1 MIMPVGQLDCLVI
14 RAFISTGSTGSNGNS
29 GNNDDFQWRCEAEL
43 EKPLDKLFDK
53 FLQGQSIFRNRN
65 ALRPTF
71 VPDKLPYRDEQM
83 SRIAS
88 ILGPALRGAPP
99 SNILCYGKTGTGKTV
114 VAKYVLKALIDKA
127 TDSSVRPPLS
137 AFVNCRIVGTN
148 YRVLRSL
155 CEQIGA
161 RMPDSSEVPF
171 TGLPT
176 DEIRSVLKN
185 KLDEEANILVVVLD
199 EVDSLL
205 KRDVTQGN
213 DILYG
218 LTRMNG
224 ELKNSRISII
234 GISNDLKFKEMLDP
248 RVLSSLGEE
257 EVVFP
262 PYNAVELKGI
272 LEQRVSLA
280 FNDGVIADEGVINLV
295 GALAA
300 QEHGDA
306 RRALDLLRTAGELA
320 ERRGDDRVTQE
331 HVREAQKILERDS
344 VSEAIK
350 TLPMQSKAVLFAVY
364 ALTKKGK
371 RDIFT
376 GQCFNVYTEV
386 ARALSLDTLTQ
397 RRVSD
402 LISELDMLG
411 LINTTVISKGRYGR
425 TKKIRLAVSKKQIG
439 EVLDSEPRLSR
450 IAKDLFE

>member
-1 MIMPVGQLDCLVI
+1 LELTSD
-14 RAFISTGSTGSNGNS
+14 SYGSIYVLQVVLQDGV
-29 GNNDDFQWRCEAEL
+29 DDKM

-53 FLQGQSIFRNRN
+53 FLQGQAIFRDRT
-65 ALRPTF
+65 ALRPTY
-71 VPDKLPYRDEQM
+71 VPESLPYRDDQM
-83 SRIAS
+83 NRIGS

-114 VAKYVLKALIDKA
+114 VARYVLEMLVSKAKE
-127 TDSSVRPPLS
+127 SGVNPPLK

-148 YRVLRSL
+148 YRVLKRL
-155 CEQIGA
+155 CDQIEATMADG
-161 RMPDSSEVPF
+161 SEVPF

-176 DEIRSVLKN
+176 DEIREVLKN
-185 KLDEEANILVVVLD
+185 KLDSEANIFTVVLD

-205 KRDVTQGN
+205 KRDASQGN

-224 ELKNSRISII
+224 ELENSRISII

-248 RVLSSLGEE
+248 RVLSTLGEE
-257 EVVFP
+257 EVIFS

-272 LEQRVSLA
+272 LKQRVALA
-280 FNDGVIADEGVINLV
+280 FNKDAVGDEGVINLV

-320 ERRGDDRVTQE
+320 ERKGDEKVTQN
-331 HVREAQKILERDS
+331 HVREAQKVIERDTITET
-344 VSEAIK
+344 VK

-364 ALTKKGK
+364 VLASKGQK
-371 RDIFT
+371 DIFT
-376 GQCFNVYTEV
+376 GECYNVYSDI
-386 ARALSLDTLTQ
+386 AKSLSLDTLTQ

-425 TKKIRLAVSKKQIG
+425 TKKIKLAVSKKQIG
-439 EVLDSEPRLSR
+439 VILDDDTRLSKVAQE
-450 IAKDLFE
+450 IESG

>member
-1 MIMPVGQLDCLVI
+1 M
-14 RAFISTGSTGSNGNS
+14 
-29 GNNDDFQWRCEAEL
+29 

-53 FLQGQSIFRNRN
+53 FLQGQAIFRDRT
-65 ALRPTF
+65 ALRPTY
-71 VPDKLPYRDEQM
+71 VPQNLPYRDDQM
-83 SRIAS
+83 SRIGS

-114 VAKYVLKALIDKA
+114 VARYVLDMLVKKAKESGINA
-127 TDSSVRPPLS
+127 PLT

-148 YRVLRSL
+148 YRVLKRL
-155 CEQIGA
+155 CDQIDA
-161 RMPDSSEVPF
+161 TMPDGSEVPF

-176 DEIRSVLKN
+176 DEIRDVLKN
-185 KLDEEANILVVVLD
+185 KLDSDSNILTVVLD

-205 KRDVTQGN
+205 KRDVGQGN

-224 ELKNSRISII
+224 ELENSRISII

-248 RVLSSLGEE
+248 RVLSTLGEE
-257 EVVFP
+257 EVIFS

-272 LEQRVSLA
+272 LKQRVELA
-280 FNDGVIADEGVINLV
+280 FNRNAISDEGVINLV

-320 ERRGDDRVTQE
+320 ERRGDSTVTQE
-331 HVREAQKILERDS
+331 HVREAQKVIERDTITET
-344 VSEAIK
+344 VK

-364 ALTKKGK
+364 VLTSKGQ

-376 GQCFNVYTEV
+376 GECYNIYSEI
-386 ARALSLDTLTQ
+386 AKSLSLDTLTQ

-425 TKKIRLAVSKKQIG
+425 TKKIKLAVSKKQIG
-439 EVLDSEPRLSR
+439 VILDDDIRLSKVAQD
-450 IAKDLFE
+450 ILD

>member
-1 MIMPVGQLDCLVI
+1 M
-14 RAFISTGSTGSNGNS
+14 
-29 GNNDDFQWRCEAEL
+29 

-53 FLQGQSIFRNRN
+53 FLQGQAIFRNRN

-71 VPDKLPYRDEQM
+71 VPDNLPFRDEQM

-88 ILGPALRGAPP
+88 ILGPALKGAPP

-114 VAKYVLKALIDKA
+114 VARYVLKLLVQKA
-127 TDSSVRPPLS
+127 TQSSVRAPFT
-137 AFVNCRIVGTN
+137 AYVNCRIVGTN
-148 YRVLRSL
+148 YRVLKRL
-155 CEQIGA
+155 CDQVDA
-161 RMPDSSEVPF
+161 TMPDGSEVPF

-176 DEIRSVLKN
+176 DEIRDILK
-185 KLDEEANILVVVLD
+185 KELDKDTNILTVVLD

-205 KRDVTQGN
+205 KRDVSQGN

-218 LTRMNG
+218 LTRMNS
-224 ELKNSRISII
+224 ELERSRISII

-248 RVLSSLGEE
+248 RVLSTLGEE
-257 EVVFP
+257 EVIFP

-272 LEQRVSLA
+272 LEQRVAMA
-280 FNDGVIADEGVINLV
+280 FSENAISDEGVINLV

-306 RRALDLLRTAGELA
+306 RRALDLLRTAGELS
-320 ERRGDDRVTQE
+320 ERRGDDTVTQE
-331 HVREAQKILERDS
+331 HVREAQKVLERDS
-344 VSEAIK
+344 VTEAIK

-364 ALTKKGK
+364 ALAKQGQK
-371 RDIFT
+371 DIFT
-376 GQCFNVYTEV
+376 GECFNAYTEV

-425 TKKIRLAVSKKQIG
+425 TKKIRLAVGKSQLGNILDSDNRLSKIAK
-439 EVLDSEPRLSR
+439 EVLD
-450 IAKDLFE
+450 

>member
-1 MIMPVGQLDCLVI
+1 M
-14 RAFISTGSTGSNGNS
+14 
-29 GNNDDFQWRCEAEL
+29 
-43 EKPLDKLFDK
+43 
-53 FLQGQSIFRNRN
+53 NR
-65 ALRPTF
+65 
-71 VPDKLPYRDEQM
+71 
-83 SRIAS
+83 IGS

-114 VAKYVLKALIDKA
+114 VARYVLDMLVSKAK
-127 TDSSVRPPLS
+127 DSGVNPPLT

-148 YRVLRSL
+148 YRVLKRL
-155 CEQIGA
+155 CDQIDA
-161 RMPDSSEVPF
+161 TMPDGSEVPF

-176 DEIRSVLKN
+176 DEIREVLKN
-185 KLDEEANILVVVLD
+185 KLDSNPNILTVVLD

-205 KRDVTQGN
+205 KRDAGQGN

-224 ELKNSRISII
+224 ELENSRISII
-234 GISNDLKFKEMLDP
+234 GISNDLTFKEMLDP
-248 RVLSSLGEE
+248 RVLSTLGEE
-257 EVVFP
+257 EVIFS

-272 LEQRVSLA
+272 LKQRVALA
-280 FNDGVIADEGVINLV
+280 FNTGAIGDEGVINLV

-320 ERRGDDRVTQE
+320 ERKGDEKVTQG
-331 HVREAQKILERDS
+331 HVRDAQKVIERDTITET
-344 VSEAIK
+344 VK

-364 ALTKKGK
+364 VLANKGQQN
-371 RDIFT
+371 IFT
-376 GQCFNVYTEV
+376 GECYNVYSDI
-386 ARALSLDTLTQ
+386 AKSLSLDTLTQ

-425 TKKIRLAVSKKQIG
+425 TKKIKLAVSKKQIG
-439 EVLDSEPRLSR
+439 VILDDDDRLSN
-450 IAKDLFE
+450 IAHEIDSD

>member
-1 MIMPVGQLDCLVI
+1 M
-14 RAFISTGSTGSNGNS
+14 
-29 GNNDDFQWRCEAEL
+29 

-53 FLQGQSIFRNRN
+53 FLQGQAIFRDRT
-65 ALRPTF
+65 ALRPTY
-71 VPDKLPYRDEQM
+71 VPQNLPYRDDQM
-83 SRIAS
+83 SRIGS

-114 VAKYVLKALIDKA
+114 VARYVLDMLVKKAKESGINA
-127 TDSSVRPPLS
+127 PLT

-148 YRVLRSL
+148 YRVLKRL
-155 CEQIGA
+155 CDQIDA
-161 RMPDSSEVPF
+161 TMPDGTEVPF

-176 DEIRSVLKN
+176 DEIRDVLKN
-185 KLDEEANILVVVLD
+185 KLDSETNILTVVLD

-205 KRDVTQGN
+205 KRDVGQGN

-224 ELKNSRISII
+224 ELENSRISII

-248 RVLSSLGEE
+248 RVLSTLGEE
-257 EVVFP
+257 EVIFS

-272 LEQRVSLA
+272 LKQRVELA
-280 FNDGVIADEGVINLV
+280 FNQNAIGDEGVINLV

-320 ERRGDDRVTQE
+320 ERRGDNTVTQD
-331 HVREAQKILERDS
+331 HVREAQKVIERDTITET
-344 VSEAIK
+344 VK

-364 ALTKKGK
+364 VLASKGQ

-376 GQCFNVYTEV
+376 GECYNIYSEI
-386 ARALSLDTLTQ
+386 AKSLSLDTLTQ

-425 TKKIRLAVSKKQIG
+425 TKKIKLAVSKKQIG
-439 EVLDSEPRLSR
+439 VILDDDIRLSKVAQE
-450 IAKDLFE
+450 ILD

>member
-1 MIMPVGQLDCLVI
+1 M
-14 RAFISTGSTGSNGNS
+14 
-29 GNNDDFQWRCEAEL
+29 

-53 FLQGQSIFRNRN
+53 FLQGQAIFRDRT
-65 ALRPTF
+65 ALRPTY
-71 VPDKLPYRDEQM
+71 VPESLPYRDDQM
-83 SRIAS
+83 NRIGS

-114 VAKYVLKALIDKA
+114 VARYVLDMLVNKAEE
-127 TDSSVRPPLS
+127 SGVNPPLT

-148 YRVLRSL
+148 YRVLKRL
-155 CEQIGA
+155 CDQIDA
-161 RMPDSSEVPF
+161 TMPDGSEVPF

-176 DEIRSVLKN
+176 DEIREVLKN
-185 KLDEEANILVVVLD
+185 KLDSDPNILTVVLD

-205 KRDVTQGN
+205 KRDVGQGN

-224 ELKNSRISII
+224 ELDNSRISII

-248 RVLSSLGEE
+248 RVLSTLGEE
-257 EVVFP
+257 EVIFS

-272 LEQRVSLA
+272 LKQRVALA
-280 FNDGVIADEGVINLV
+280 FNANAKGDEGVINLV

-320 ERRGDDRVTQE
+320 ERRGDERVTQN
-331 HVREAQKILERDS
+331 HVREAQKVIERDTITET
-344 VSEAIK
+344 VK

-364 ALTKKGK
+364 VLANKGQ

-376 GQCFNVYTEV
+376 GECYNIYSEI
-386 ARALSLDTLTQ
+386 AKSLSLDTLTQ

-411 LINTTVISKGRYGR
+411 LINTSVISKGRYGR
-425 TKKIRLAVSKKQIG
+425 TKKIKLAVGRKQIG
-439 EVLDSEPRLSR
+439 AILDDDVRLNRLAEDIDSS
-450 IAKDLFE
+450 

>member
-1 MIMPVGQLDCLVI
+1 M
-14 RAFISTGSTGSNGNS
+14 
-29 GNNDDFQWRCEAEL
+29 

-53 FLQGQSIFRNRN
+53 FLQGQAIFRNRN

-71 VPDKLPYRDEQM
+71 VPDTLPFREEQM
-83 SRIAS
+83 ARIAS

-114 VAKYVLKALIDKA
+114 VARYVLNVLVEKAKESGVKA
-127 TDSSVRPPLS
+127 PI
-137 AFVNCRIVGTN
+137 AAYVNCRIVGTN
-148 YRVLRSL
+148 YRVLKRL
-155 CEQIGA
+155 CDQIDA
-161 RMPDSSEVPF
+161 TMPDGTEVPF

-176 DEIRSVLKN
+176 DEIRDLLKN
-185 KLDEEANILVVVLD
+185 KLDEESNILTVVLD

-205 KRDVTQGN
+205 KRDASQGN

-224 ELKNSRISII
+224 ELENSRISII

-257 EVVFP
+257 EIIFP

-272 LEQRVSLA
+272 LEQRVKMA
-280 FNDGVIADEGVINLV
+280 FNPGSIADEGVINLV

-320 ERRGDDRVTQE
+320 ERRGEDKVTQD

-344 VSEAIK
+344 VSEAVK
-350 TLPMQSKAVLFAVY
+350 TLPMQSKAVLLAVY
-364 ALTKKGK
+364 APVG
-371 RDIFT
+371 RGHSDIMT
-376 GQCFNVYTEV
+376 GECFNVYTDI
-386 ARALSLDTLTQ
+386 ARSLSIDTLTQ

-425 TKKIRLAVSKKQIG
+425 TKKIRLAVSKSQIG
-439 EVLDSEPRLSR
+439 AILEEDPRLSKL
-450 IAKDLFE
+450 AKTLVP

>member
-1 MIMPVGQLDCLVI
+1 M
-14 RAFISTGSTGSNGNS
+14 
-29 GNNDDFQWRCEAEL
+29 

-53 FLQGQSIFRNRN
+53 FLQGQAIFRDRT
-65 ALRPTF
+65 ALRPTY
-71 VPDKLPYRDEQM
+71 VPENLPYRDDQM
-83 SRIAS
+83 SRIGS

-114 VAKYVLKALIDKA
+114 VARYVLDMLVNKAKESGITA
-127 TDSSVRPPLS
+127 PLT

-148 YRVLRSL
+148 YRVLKRL
-155 CEQIGA
+155 CDQVDA
-161 RMPDSSEVPF
+161 TMPDGSEVPF

-176 DEIRSVLKN
+176 DEIREVLKN
-185 KLDEEANILVVVLD
+185 KLDSNTNILTVVLD

-205 KRDVTQGN
+205 KRDAGQGN

-218 LTRMNG
+218 LTRMNL
-224 ELKNSRISII
+224 ELESSRITII
-234 GISNDLKFKEMLDP
+234 GISNDLTFKEMLDP
-248 RVLSSLGEE
+248 RVLSTLGEE
-257 EVVFP
+257 EVIFS

-272 LEQRVSLA
+272 LKQRVELA
-280 FNDGVIADEGVINLV
+280 FNKNAIGDEGVINLV

-320 ERRGDDRVTQE
+320 ERRGDEAVTQD
-331 HVREAQKILERDS
+331 HVREAQKVIERDTITET
-344 VSEAIK
+344 VK
-350 TLPMQSKAVLFAVY
+350 TLPMQSKAVLFSVY
-364 ALTKKGK
+364 VLTSKGQ

-376 GQCFNVYTEV
+376 GECYNVYSDI
-386 ARALSLDTLTQ
+386 AKSLSLDTLTQ

-425 TKKIRLAVSKKQIG
+425 TKKIKLAVSKKQIG
-439 EVLDSEPRLSR
+439 VILDDDIRLSNVAQD
-450 IAKDLFE
+450 ILE

>member
-1 MIMPVGQLDCLVI
+1 M
-14 RAFISTGSTGSNGNS
+14 
-29 GNNDDFQWRCEAEL
+29 

-53 FLQGQSIFRNRN
+53 FLQGQAIFRDRT
-65 ALRPTF
+65 ALRPTY
-71 VPDKLPYRDEQM
+71 VPEHLPYRDDQM
-83 SRIAS
+83 SRIGS

-114 VAKYVLKALIDKA
+114 VARYVLDMLVNKAEESGITA
-127 TDSSVRPPLS
+127 PLT

-148 YRVLRSL
+148 YRVLKRL
-155 CEQIGA
+155 CDQVDA
-161 RMPDSSEVPF
+161 TMPDGSEVPF

-176 DEIRSVLKN
+176 DEIREVLKN
-185 KLDEEANILVVVLD
+185 KLDSKTNILTVVLD

-205 KRDVTQGN
+205 KRDAGQGN

-218 LTRMNG
+218 LTRMNL
-224 ELKNSRISII
+224 ELESSRITII
-234 GISNDLKFKEMLDP
+234 GISNDLTFKEMLDP
-248 RVLSSLGEE
+248 RVLSTLGEE
-257 EVVFP
+257 EVIFS

-272 LEQRVSLA
+272 LKQRVELA
-280 FNDGVIADEGVINLV
+280 FNKNAIGDEGVINLV

-320 ERRGDDRVTQE
+320 ERRGDGAVTQD
-331 HVREAQKILERDS
+331 HVREAQKVIERDTITET
-344 VSEAIK
+344 VK
-350 TLPMQSKAVLFAVY
+350 TLPMQSKAVLFSVY
-364 ALTKKGK
+364 VLTSKGQ

-376 GQCFNVYTEV
+376 GECYNVYSEI
-386 ARALSLDTLTQ
+386 AKSLSLDTLTQ

-425 TKKIRLAVSKKQIG
+425 TKKIKLAVSKKQIG
-439 EVLDSEPRLSR
+439 VILDDDIRLSKVAQD
-450 IAKDLFE
+450 ILE